1 MKVKTKAHGV
11 IELDE
16 RQKLY
21 FPFGL
26 FGFENLKNF
35 VLFDAAQKPFFWL
48 QSVDVSDIAFVLI
61 NPRLF
66 RQDYTIDVMEADLLE
81 IGIENREDILDFAI
95 VTIPENT
102 MKMTANLQGPVV
114 INKRT
119 KIGRQSISTNQKWKL
134 RHAILEELA
143 SVEKKSC

>member
-1 MKVKTKAHGV
+1 MKVKTKAYGV
-11 IELDE
+11 IDVDE
-16 RQKLY
+16 RQKLF

-35 VLFDAAQKPFFWL
+35 VLFDATQKPFFWL
-48 QSVDVSDIAFVLI
+48 QSLDVTEIAFVLI
-61 NPRLF
+61 NPRVF
-66 RQDYTIDVMEADLLE
+66 RQDYTLEVTEEELAE
-81 IGIENREDILDFAI
+81 IGIESPEEILDFAI

-119 KIGRQSISTNQKWKL
+119 KMGRQCISSNPAWKI
-134 RHAILEELA
+134 RHPILEELA
-143 SVEKKSC
+143 GMEKKTC